1 MKYKG
6 LNLKWDTVIER
17 KASGLGRILT
27 GKSPTVD
34 FMEAAPKLERQ
45 DTRELRNKILALTAS
60 KAKRRGIGKNTLHYL
75 RKKSKEEPLS

>member
-1 MKYKG
+1 
-6 LNLKWDTVIER
+6 
-17 KASGLGRILT
+17 
-27 GKSPTVD
+27 
-34 FMEAAPKLERQ
+34 MEAAPKLERQ